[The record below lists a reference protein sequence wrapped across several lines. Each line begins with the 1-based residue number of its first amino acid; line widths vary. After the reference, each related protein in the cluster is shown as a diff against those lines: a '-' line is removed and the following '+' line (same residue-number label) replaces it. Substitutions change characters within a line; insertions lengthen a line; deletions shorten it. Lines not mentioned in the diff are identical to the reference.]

1 MDELAALVSQALAED
16 VGGGDLTTCATVAAD
31 AEGNALI
38 TQKAPGIIFG
48 LDVAERT
55 FSLLDARARFE
66 RLVSEGRWR
75 DAGGPVLRIHA
86 PARALLPGGR
96 KALKFLAHLSGG
108 ETLSAPAD
116 QAVEGTREEGAGT
129 H

>member
-16 VGGGDLTTCATVAAD
+16 VGGGDLTTRATVAAD

-38 TQKAPGIIFG
+38 TQKAPGVIFG

-86 PARALLPGGR
+86 PARAPLTGER
-96 KALKFLAHLSGG
+96 TALNLLAHLSGVG
-108 ETLSAPAD
+108 TLSPRAGKAG
-116 QAVEGTREEGAGT
+116 ECTR
-129 H
+129 